1 MKDLKLANFRSVYN
15 IVTEVQSYYVP
26 TLLTFH
32 NFIIVIVAVVFFLI
46 AKQRVVIL
54 NSISVLSS

>member
-46 AKQRVVIL
+46 ANQRVVIPFK
-54 NSISVLSS
+54 